1 MKKAYIGYQIYSAR
15 EEAEKDLLG
24 VLKQL
29 AAMGYDGVE
38 FCGNY
43 GGYSPDELQKRLDYY
58 GLSAISAHINIEEI
72 EDDEKFAEHAK
83 TLQKCGCI
91 YIMNPWVE
99 LKSADEA
106 LRFGERLQNAA
117 EKCAK
122 AGFLYGHHT
131 HGGELS
137 GRDEY
142 GNTYFDIMMS
152 QADLCLVQ
160 FDTFWLEHAGVSA
173 EEYLR
178 KYAGQ
183 INLLHLKQM
192 KDKQSK
198 AVSALGDGII
208 DFEPIVKT
216 AKKFGTETLIYEH
229 GASGDEMADA
239 KSSIDFFKANRL

>member
-1 MKKAYIGYQIYSAR
+1 MDKLYIQLFSVKNSLDEDFDATL
-15 EEAEKDLLG
+15 E
-24 VLKQL
+24 QL
-29 AAMGYDGVE
+29 AKMGYDGVE

-43 GGYSPDELQKRLDYY
+43 GGYSPDELQNRLDYY
-58 GLSAISAHINIEEI
+58 GLSAISAHIGIDDI
-72 EDDEKFAEHAK
+72 EDDEKFAHHAK
-83 TLQKCGCI
+83 MLQKCGCI
-91 YIMNPWVE
+91 YIMNPWVD

-137 GRDEY
+137 GKDEN

-160 FDTFWLEHAGVSA
+160 FDTFWLEHAGVNA

-198 AVSALGDGII
+198 SVGALNDGII
-208 DFEPIVKT
+208 DFEPIIKT

-229 GASGDEMADA
+229 GAQGDEMADA
-239 KSSIDFFKANRL
+239 KSSIDYFKANRL